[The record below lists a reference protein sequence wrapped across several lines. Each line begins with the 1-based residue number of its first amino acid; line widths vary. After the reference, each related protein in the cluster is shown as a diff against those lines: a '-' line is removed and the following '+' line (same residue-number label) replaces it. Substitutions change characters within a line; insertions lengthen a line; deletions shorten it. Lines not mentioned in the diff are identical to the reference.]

1 MVNLQNK
8 MKARDA
14 KGNPAHAIFLSVFV
28 MFIVS
33 GLLLLLLAM
42 LLYKMDLSEGA
53 VKIGIVVIYVISGVI
68 GGVIMGKVMK
78 EQKFLW
84 GLAAGA
90 LYFVILL
97 LVSLLVKGGFEMEPA
112 KVLTTAILCGAS
124 GMAGGMVS

>member
-1 MVNLQNK
+1 MNLQNK

-14 KGNPAHAIFLSVFV
+14 KGNPLHAIFVSVFV
-28 MFIVS
+28 MFVVS
-33 GLLLLLLAM
+33 GLMLLLLAM

-68 GGVIMGKVMK
+68 GGFLMGKVMK

-84 GLAAGA
+84 GLLAGA
-90 LYFVILL
+90 LYFAILL
-97 LVSLLVKGGFEMEPA
+97 LISVLVKGGLEMEMT

-124 GMAGGMVS
+124 GMAGGMIS